1 MFGWGK
7 TERITGYEIN
17 NVHFCPAIGPFER
30 TMLTPC
36 TAAITG
42 EESSE
47 FVRLDGIMLRATEVY
62 FGVCLGQPTTHDEDF
77 AN

>member
-17 NVHFCPAIGPFER
+17 NVHFWTLLGGER

-36 TAAITG
+36 TAAIIG

-47 FVRLDGIMLRATEVY
+47 FVRLDGIMLHATEVY

>member
-1 MFGWGK
+1 
-7 TERITGYEIN
+7 
-17 NVHFCPAIGPFER
+17 
-30 TMLTPC
+30 MLTPC
-36 TAAITG
+36 TAAIIG

-47 FVRLDGIMLRATEVY
+47 FVRLDGIMLHATEVY